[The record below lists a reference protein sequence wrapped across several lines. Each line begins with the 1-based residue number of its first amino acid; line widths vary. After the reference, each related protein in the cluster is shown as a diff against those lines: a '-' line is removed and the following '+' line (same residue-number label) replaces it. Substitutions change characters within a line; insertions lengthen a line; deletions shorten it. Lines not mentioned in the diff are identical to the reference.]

1 MDARLKRGFTLVELL
16 VVIAIIGILIA
27 LLLPAV
33 QAAREAARR
42 SSCSNN
48 LKQIS
53 LAIHNYADANKVFP
67 PGSITYGGCCGNP
80 FQVGW
85 TISILP
91 YAEQKPLY
99 GLYNP
104 TKFIEDP
111 ENQALRESPCPV
123 YYCPSDDMAGKLEI
137 PQNSGLNSSRGQ
149 LYRHG
154 SYKAM
159 AGYGTSGNFWSSAEV
174 GGLNYN
180 RRGAIHVVGYDPK
193 YTCESFGTIRDGT
206 SNTLMIG
213 EYYSRT
219 HSRRGV
225 FWALPYGGA
234 SMATAFND
242 VRVLVP
248 DYDYCINAPTDN
260 PPGLGAGN
268 MCKHTFAP
276 AHPGGI
282 QFSLVD
288 GSVRMLPSTI
298 DMLLYCQ
305 LSTIARS
312 EPVQLP

>member
-1 MDARLKRGFTLVELL
+1 MNGRRKRGFTLVELL

-53 LAIHNYADANKVFP
+53 LAIHNYADVKKVFP

-80 FQVGW
+80 FQVAW

-91 YAEQKPLY
+91 YAEQSPLFA
-99 GLYNP
+99 LYNP
-104 TKFIEDP
+104 SKFIEDP
-111 ENQALRESPCPV
+111 ENQLLRESPCPL
-123 YYCPSDDMAGKLEI
+123 YYCPSDEAAGKLEI
-137 PQNSGLNSSRGQ
+137 PENSGLNSSRGQ

-159 AGYGTSGNFWSSAEV
+159 AGFATSSNFWSAAEV
-174 GGLNYN
+174 GSLPYPN
-180 RRGAIHVVGYDPK
+180 RGPIHVAGYDPK
-193 YTCESFGTIRDGT
+193 YGCESFGSIKDGT

-219 HSRRGV
+219 HTRRGV
-225 FWALPYGGA
+225 FWALPYGGVT
-234 SMATAFND
+234 MGNAFND

-248 DYDYCINAPTDN
+248 DYDYCINSPTGT
-260 PPGLGAGN
+260 PPGLNAGN

-282 QFSLVD
+282 QFALCD
-288 GSVRMLPSTI
+288 GSARLIPTTI
-298 DMLLYCQ
+298 DMLVFCQ
-305 LSTIARS
+305 LSTIAGA
-312 EPVQLP
+312 EAVQMP